1 MVHRDVVERQLKRI
15 GCNFQL
21 WGRGEVSELHN
32 VLMQGETLAHCVN
45 GHYAGG
51 FAMLCA
57 TDHRVLLIDKKP
69 MSYLHVE
76 DVRFEM
82 ISEFDYS
89 HRLLNATVHVYAT
102 NKTMTFTSWNH
113 HQLRSLLSYV
123 QQRVIE
129 IRQYYYLA
137 QQFQA
142 AAQPQQVQQP
152 TYMPNLALQ
161 SSGGGQQY
169 ASSKL
174 SDASRALGVYTYSKL
189 PHLRR
194 RNSRRLG
201 EYAVPDE
208 IYPATSERQPRL
220 F

>member
-1 MVHRDVVERQLKRI
+1 MVNREVVEQQLRRL

-21 WGRGEVSELHN
+21 WGRGEANELHN
-32 VLMQGETLAHCVN
+32 VLMQGENLAHCVN

-76 DVRFEM
+76 DVRLEM

-113 HQLRSLLSYV
+113 HQLRALLSFV

-142 AAQPQQVQQP
+142 AGSREQLQQSA
-152 TYMPNLALQ
+152 YMPSLVFQ
-161 SSGGGQQY
+161 TPGGSQP
-169 ASSKL
+169 ASSRL

-194 RNSRRLG
+194 RGSRHLG
-201 EYAVPDE
+201 KYAVPDE
-208 IYPATSERQPRL
+208 IYPAGEARQPRL